1 MLALLSRSPK
11 KAASG
16 PRHRAQLGV
25 EQLETRYCPSG
36 LQILTFTAT
45 PDNNGKSVDLHGT
58 VSDSTLASVSIAFSG
73 VAAGATTTDANGVF
87 DLHVVASGLGV
98 VSASGLDLDGATA
111 SANAS
116 VTDTAPAL
124 TMNLACGANKTVI
137 LSGKV
142 TDAQAGGVVVTFSGV
157 VSGTATTDANGNYSV
172 TLTPT
177 ALGQITAT
185 TTDVWG
191 LTSSSVMATVS
202 NTAPTITLTAV
213 QHGNTWTFS
222 GHVTDEYAA
231 GLVVTFSGPGA
242 INGRT
247 TTVACDGTYSLSVM
261 LTSSD
266 VGWVTATVTDWWGL
280 AADAQYFLP
289 KHGTGGGGG

>member
-1 MLALLSRSPK
+1 
-11 KAASG
+11 
-16 PRHRAQLGV
+16 V

-45 PDNNGKSVDLHGT
+45 PDNNGKTVDLHGT
-58 VSDSTLASVSIAFSG
+58 VSDSNLASVSITFSG
-73 VAAGATTTDANGVF
+73 VAAGTTTTNANGVF

-98 VSASGLDLDGATA
+98 VSASGMDLDGVTA

-124 TMNLACGANKTVI
+124 TMNLAYGANKTVI

-142 TDAQAGGVVVTFSGV
+142 TDAQAGGMVVTFSGV

-191 LTSSSVMATVS
+191 LTSSAATVTVT

-213 QHGNTWTFS
+213 QHGNIWTFS
-222 GHVTDEYAA
+222 GRVTDEYAP

-242 INGRT
+242 INGQT
-247 TTVACDGTYSLSVM
+247 TTVNTDGTFSLCVM

-266 VGWVTATVTDWWGL
+266 AGWVTASVTDWWGL
-280 AADAQYFLP
+280 AATAQYFLP
-289 KHGTGGGGG
+289 KHGNGGGGG